1 MTALLDSFLEVLSGW
16 RAVFPQFRTYQ
27 RGVFLALSQV
37 LTPGSRT
44 ISRLIACAGRHLE
57 DWTAQYR
64 LFSRSQWSS
73 QALFDPVIE
82 ESVAL
87 TEQLSFIPIAGDFT
101 HLQKSGRHIPHV
113 HCMRD
118 PLSPP
123 FHVNLIY
130 GLRFFQLSC
139 LIPLYKEGDQQ
150 SPPRSLP
157 VSFEEVPVLPKPG
170 SNATEEEKQQ
180 YLAEQKKRPS
190 SQKALECLKALRAR
204 FDAAGVAAKKL
215 LVALDGSFCN
225 RVFFTPVLDRIE
237 LICRCRKD
245 TPLCVAA
252 PKGSGRFYAKRRFT
266 PEQVMRDK
274 RRKWKTLWL
283 FHGGAWRELRYKE
296 VAQVYW
302 PTGAKRRP
310 LRLFVLA
317 PTAYHL
323 TKNGKRYYRQPA
335 FLLTTDPESPAEVLL
350 QTYLDRWQIEVNH
363 REEKTTFGV
372 GDAQVRNEHSVAR
385 QPAFAV
391 AVYSMLLLAALKTY
405 GPKRSEA
412 YQPLPKWRRNARRPS
427 CQDIVD
433 QLRREMNQAPEK
445 LVGFKVQISPV
456 EDATL
461 RAAA

>member
-1 MTALLDSFLEVLSGW
+1 MTALLDAFLEVLEGW

-27 RGVFLALSQV
+27 RSVLLALSQV

-57 DWTAQYR
+57 DWSAHYR
-64 LFSRSQWSS
+64 LFSRSPWSAE
-73 QALFDPVIE
+73 ALFDPVINE
-82 ESVAL
+82 CVRLCEK
-87 TEQLSFIPIAGDFT
+87 LSFIAVAGDFT
-101 HLQKSGRHIPHV
+101 HLPKSGRHIAHV

-130 GLRFFQLSC
+130 GLRYFQLTC
-139 LIPLYKEGDQQ
+139 LLPLYKEGDQQ
-150 SPPRSLP
+150 NPPRSLP
-157 VSFEEVPVLPKPG
+157 VCFGEVPVLPKPG
-170 SNATEEEKQQ
+170 RKASEEEKQQ
-180 YLAEQKKRPS
+180 YKREQRKRPS
-190 SQKALECLKALRAR
+190 SQKALELLKALRER
-204 FDAAGVAAKKL
+204 FDAAGAAAKKL

-225 RVFFTPVLDRIE
+225 RVFFGAVLERVE

-252 PKGSGRFYAKRRFT
+252 PKGSGRFYDRKRFT
-266 PEQVMRDK
+266 PEQVLRDG
-274 RRKWKTLWL
+274 RRRWKTLRL

-296 VAQVYW
+296 VAQLYW
-302 PTGAKRRP
+302 PTGSKRRS

-317 PTAYHL
+317 PTAYYLH
-323 TKNGKRYYRQPA
+323 KNGKRYYRQPA
-335 FLLTTDPESPAEVLL
+335 FLLTTDLESSAEVLL

-363 REEKTTFGV
+363 REEKTVFGV
-372 GDAQVRNEHSVAR
+372 GHAQVRHEQSVAR

-405 GPKRSEA
+405 GPKRTDA
-412 YQPLPKWRRNARRPS
+412 YQVLPKWRKNAKRPS

-433 QLRREMNQAPEK
+433 QLRREMEKAPEK
-445 LVGFKVQISPV
+445 LVGFKIQSSPIQ
-456 EDATL
+456 EATL